1 MVKNL
6 PAVQEIQAG
15 WGSAP
20 GAGNGNSV
28 QYSCLENSMD
38 KRILAGRGVVKGWT

>member
-1 MVKNL
+1 MVKKV

-20 GAGNGNSV
+20 GAGNGSSL
-28 QYSCLENSMD
+28 QYSCLVDAMD
-38 KRILAGRGVVKGWT
+38 KRILAGQGVVKGRT